1 MENKANEELIQAIIS
16 NDYQKTQEALKKG
29 GINTADRFGFV
40 PMNYAMCYNRL
51 SIISLL
57 RENGAEIPQTG
68 WSQKMLEAGM
78 DMYQVN
84 EYLEAIFP
92 AEAENQYTMISLVP
106 YTSYQASSKDLHS
119 QEIQEIIKNI
129 SEANKLM
136 YEAIKAETFDPKK
149 FKKALDLGS
158 TFSGRDDQDQPALI
172 VAIKTNNE
180 KIIEIFLPMGDIYAV
195 DNNGWSPL
203 MHATKLG
210 NKHVVKY
217 LLEKLPVEAVEWKN
231 FDGKTA
237 VDIAKENNQ
246 TEILDMLEQYFENH
260 KENGARQ

>member
-1 MENKANEELIQAIIS
+1 MENKANEELIQAIVS
-16 NDYQKTQEALKKG
+16 NDYQKAQEALKKG

-57 RENGAEIPQTG
+57 RENGAEIPQPG

-84 EYLEAIFP
+84 EYLEVINP
-92 AEAENQYTMISLVP
+92 AEAENQYTLPSLAP
-106 YTSYQASSKDLHS
+106 HTFYQASSIDLPP

-136 YEAIKAETFDPKK
+136 YKAIKIDFDPEKMRM
-149 FKKALDLGS
+149 ALDLGS

-210 NKHVVKY
+210 NKHVVEY

>member
-16 NDYQKTQEALKKG
+16 NDYQKAQEALKKS

-84 EYLEAIFP
+84 EYLEAIYP
-92 AEAENQYTMISLVP
+92 PEAENQYTLPSLA
-106 YTSYQASSKDLHS
+106 THTFYQASSIDLPP

-136 YEAIKAETFDPKK
+136 YKAIKIDFDPQKMRM
-149 FKKALDLGS
+149 ALDLGS

-210 NKHVVKY
+210 NKHVVEY

>member
-1 MENKANEELIQAIIS
+1 MENKANEELIQAIVS
-16 NDYQKTQEALKKG
+16 NDYQKAQEALKKG

-57 RENGAEIPQTG
+57 RENGAEIPQPG

-84 EYLEAIFP
+84 EYLEAIYP
-92 AEAENQYTMISLVP
+92 AEAENQYTLPSLAP
-106 YTSYQASSKDLHS
+106 HTFYQASSIDLPP

-136 YEAIKAETFDPKK
+136 YKAIKIDFDPEKMRM
-149 FKKALDLGS
+149 ALDLGS

-210 NKHVVKY
+210 NKHVVEY

-246 TEILDMLEQYFENH
+246 TVILDMLEQYFENH

>member
-84 EYLEAIFP
+84 EYLEAIYP
-92 AEAENQYTMISLVP
+92 AEAENQYTLPSLAP
-106 YTSYQASSKDLHS
+106 HTFYQASSIDLPP

-136 YEAIKAETFDPKK
+136 YKAIKIDFDPEKMRM
-149 FKKALDLGS
+149 ALDLGS

-210 NKHVVKY
+210 NKHVVEY

-246 TEILDMLEQYFENH
+246 TVILDMLEQYFENH

>member
-1 MENKANEELIQAIIS
+1 M
-16 NDYQKTQEALKKG
+16 KKG

-84 EYLEAIFP
+84 EYLEAIYP
-92 AEAENQYTMISLVP
+92 PEAENQYTLPSLAP
-106 YTSYQASSKDLHS
+106 HTFYQASSIGLPP

-136 YEAIKAETFDPKK
+136 YKAIKIDFDPQKMRM
-149 FKKALDLGS
+149 ALDLGS

-210 NKHVVKY
+210 NKHVVEY

>member
-84 EYLEAIFP
+84 EYLEAIYP
-92 AEAENQYTMISLVP
+92 AEAENQYTLPSLAP
-106 YTSYQASSKDLHS
+106 HTFYQASSIDLPP

-136 YEAIKAETFDPKK
+136 YKAIKIDFDPQKMRM
-149 FKKALDLGS
+149 ALDLGS
-158 TFSGRDDQDQPALI
+158 TFLGRDDQDQPALI

-210 NKHVVKY
+210 NKHVVEY
-217 LLEKLPVEAVEWKN
+217 LLEKLSVEAVEWKN

>member
-1 MENKANEELIQAIIS
+1 
-16 NDYQKTQEALKKG
+16 
-29 GINTADRFGFV
+29 
-40 PMNYAMCYNRL
+40 
-51 SIISLL
+51 
-57 RENGAEIPQTG
+57 
-68 WSQKMLEAGM
+68 M

-84 EYLEAIFP
+84 EYLEAIYP
-92 AEAENQYTMISLVP
+92 PEAENQYTLPSLA
-106 YTSYQASSKDLHS
+106 THTFYQASSIDLTP

-136 YEAIKAETFDPKK
+136 YKAIKIDFDPQKMRM
-149 FKKALDLGS
+149 ALDLGS

-210 NKHVVKY
+210 NKHVVEY

>member
-1 MENKANEELIQAIIS
+1 MVNKANEELIQAIVS
-16 NDYQKTQEALKKG
+16 NDYQKAQEALKKG

-84 EYLEAIFP
+84 EYLEAIYP
-92 AEAENQYTMISLVP
+92 AEAENQYTLQSLAP
-106 YTSYQASSKDLHS
+106 HTFYQASSIDLPP

-136 YEAIKAETFDPKK
+136 YKAIKIDFDPQKMRM
-149 FKKALDLGS
+149 ALDLGS

-210 NKHVVKY
+210 NKHVVEY

-246 TEILDMLEQYFENH
+246 TVILDMLEQYFENH

>member
-1 MENKANEELIQAIIS
+1 MENKANEELIQAIVS
-16 NDYQKTQEALKKG
+16 NDYQKAQEALKKG

-84 EYLEAIFP
+84 EYLEAIYP
-92 AEAENQYTMISLVP
+92 PEAENQYTLPSLA
-106 YTSYQASSKDLHS
+106 THTFYQASSIDLTP

-136 YEAIKAETFDPKK
+136 YKAIKIDFDPQKMRM
-149 FKKALDLGS
+149 ALDLGS

-210 NKHVVKY
+210 NKHVVEY

>member
-1 MENKANEELIQAIIS
+1 MENKANEELVQAIIS
-16 NDYQKTQEALKKG
+16 NDYQKAQEALKKS

-84 EYLEAIFP
+84 EYLEAIYP
-92 AEAENQYTMISLVP
+92 AEAENQYTLQSLAP
-106 YTSYQASSKDLHS
+106 HTFYQASSIDLPP

-136 YEAIKAETFDPKK
+136 YKAIKIDFDPQKMRM
-149 FKKALDLGS
+149 ALDLGS

-180 KIIEIFLPMGDIYAV
+180 KIIEIFLHMGDIYAV

-210 NKHVVKY
+210 NKHVVEY

-246 TEILDMLEQYFENH
+246 IEILDMLEQYFENH